1 MHSPAAC
8 SAPKRTNA
16 YSGASE
22 HDLLVRI
29 VDMLGMPPGHV
40 LAKAA
45 HTRKYFGREE
55 EVVSVGGVAMRHT
68 KYRVRQAQPA
78 RLLCCCMTVGQDTGM
93 EFERQ

>member
-1 MHSPAAC
+1 MKRTTTQPCRLHCAC
-8 SAPKRTNA
+8 YVARNSRQQHPKRQLA
-16 YSGASE
+16 CPGASE

-55 EVVSVGGVAMRHT
+55 EVVSVGGVAMRQT
-68 KYRVRQAQPA
+68 KYRVR
-78 RLLCCCMTVGQDTGM
+78 
-93 EFERQ
+93 